1 MAEYRLNQ
9 VQRRD
14 EWESQYGPM
23 VTYAIAVDGVEG
35 WLKLNQKLAT
45 PAPQVGE
52 TLTGNI
58 LDAKD
63 GKGQSYKK
71 FQKVNPAF
79 EGQGQSSNATS
90 APSADPKQ
98 LEYIVQMLEELTGR
112 REIGEISMKYPAV
125 KEDPFAG
132 LDL

>member
-45 PAPQVGE
+45 PSPQVGD
-52 TLTGNI
+52 TLNGNI
-58 LDAKD
+58 VDAKD

-71 FQKVNPAF
+71 FQKVNPAY
-79 EGQGQSSNATS
+79 EGQSSSGTPT
-90 APSADPKQ
+90 PSVDPKQ